1 MEKLKIYLGVQRHHQ
16 ILKSSNH
23 QIRVMDIQDIKNR
36 FGIIGNSP
44 FLNRAIDIARQVA
57 PTDISVLITGESG
70 SGKEVFSHIIHALSA
85 RKHGPFIAVNCGAI
99 PEGTIDSELFGH
111 EKGSFTGAHDARK
124 GYFEV
129 VDGGTIFL
137 DEVAELPIGTQA
149 RLLRVLETGE
159 YLRVGSSKVQKTN
172 VRVIAATN
180 KDVFDAVSAGKFRE
194 DLYYRLNTV
203 PLKIPALRERKEDIN
218 LLFRKFIADFTDKY
232 RSPSV
237 QLDVSAQQVL
247 MNYSWPGNVRQ
258 LKNIAEQIAV
268 LEKDRNLSAEHL
280 ENYIPTEA
288 GSTLPM
294 RIPNQNKED
303 FSERDIL
310 YKVLFDMKKD
320 MMELKKLVAEI
331 IQNGGNTANIQ
342 SNQKIINQLYRDI
355 EIPGSNNLTNDPH
368 QLVIHQPDNDKSY
381 DMMDEAEEVEE
392 SLSLIDKESDLIKKA
407 LKKHK
412 GKRKLAAHELGI
424 SERTLY
430 RKIKELE
437 L

>member
-1 MEKLKIYLGVQRHHQ
+1 
-16 ILKSSNH
+16 
-23 QIRVMDIQDIKNR
+23 MDLQTIKNR

-44 FLNRAIDIARQVA
+44 LLNRAITIAQQVA

-70 SGKEVFSHIIHALSA
+70 SGKEVFSHIIHQLSA

-111 EKGSFTGAHDARK
+111 EKGSFTGAHEARK

-137 DEVAELPIGTQA
+137 DEVAELPLGTQA

-180 KDVFDAVSAGKFRE
+180 VDVFDAVRAGKFRE

-203 PLKIPALRERKEDIN
+203 PLKTPALRERKEDIF

-237 QLDVSAQQVL
+237 QLDTDAQNVL
-247 MNYSWPGNVRQ
+247 SNYSWPGNVRQ

-268 LEKDRNLSAEHL
+268 LEKDRNITGQSILT
-280 ENYIPTEA
+280 YIPNEQNNQ
-288 GSTLPM
+288 LPM
-294 RIPNQNKED
+294 RIDKQGKED

-320 MMELKKLVAEI
+320 MLDLKKLVAEI
-331 IQNGGNTANIQ
+331 IQNNGNASQLSVNPQ
-342 SNQKIINQLYRDI
+342 VLNQLYTDI
-355 EIPGSNNLTNDPH
+355 ELQPTTAELHGSSTLT
-368 QLVIHQPDNDKSY
+368 IHQPGTEPQHFDILQH
-381 DMMDEAEEVEE
+381 EEEEE

-407 LKKHK
+407 LKKHR
-412 GKRKLAAHELGI
+412 GKRKLAAQELGI

-430 RKIKELE
+430 RKIKELN
-437 L
+437 LN

>member
-1 MEKLKIYLGVQRHHQ
+1 MDVQE
-16 ILKSSNH
+16 
-23 QIRVMDIQDIKNR
+23 IKNR
-36 FGIIGNSP
+36 FGIIGGSP
-44 FLNRAIDIARQVA
+44 LLNRAIDIARQVA

-70 SGKEVFSHIIHALSA
+70 SGKEVFSHIIHSLSS

-111 EKGSFTGAHDARK
+111 EKGSFTGAHEARK

-129 VDGGTIFL
+129 VNGGTIFL
-137 DEVAELPIGTQA
+137 DEVAELPVGTQA

-159 YLRVGSSKVQKTN
+159 YIRVGSSKVQKTN

-180 KDVFDAVSAGKFRE
+180 VDLFDAVREGKFRE

-203 PLKIPALRERKEDIN
+203 PLKIPPLRERKEDIY
-218 LLFRKFIADFTDKY
+218 LIFRKFIADFTDKY

-237 QLDVSAQQVL
+237 QLEADAQQML
-247 MNYSWPGNVRQ
+247 LNYSWPGNVRQ

-268 LEKDRNLSAEHL
+268 LEKERNLTAAHL
-280 ENYIPTEA
+280 ANYIPMEA
-288 GSTLPM
+288 GSSTLPM
-294 RIPNQNKED
+294 RIDKNRKED

-320 MMELKKLVAEI
+320 MVELKKLVVDI
-331 IQNGGNTANIQ
+331 IQNGANQ
-342 SNQKIINQLYRDI
+342 DVYTSNEQAVNQLYRDV
-355 EIPGSNNLTNDPH
+355 ELPQTNGEHYQPKLT
-368 QLVIHQPDNDKSY
+368 IHQPGKEKEFEDAHHSI
-381 DMMDEAEEVEE
+381 EVEE

-412 GKRKLAAHELGI
+412 GKRKLAANELGI

-430 RKIKELE
+430 RKIKELD
-437 L
+437 LN